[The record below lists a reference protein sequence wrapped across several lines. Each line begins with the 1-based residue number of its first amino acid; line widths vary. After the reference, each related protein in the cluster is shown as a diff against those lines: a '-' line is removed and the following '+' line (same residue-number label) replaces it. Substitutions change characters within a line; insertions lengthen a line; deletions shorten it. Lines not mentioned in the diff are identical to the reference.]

1 MIISITGSTTAISS
15 PSALVVRSTTTRM
28 TLAGLGSQHALV
40 GSGFM
45 FAATTTENPRSAKW
59 LSSSIDEPG
68 KPTSMSGRVKWSRTR
83 TVTLPPPGGE
93 SEATQSCSTR
103 LFVRSFSATRADWL
117 YRSGRSAHWAKV
129 KNPKAPAITH
139 EARRIPAPNGWPIR
153 GKIFSKGPE

>member
-68 KPTSMSGRVKWSRTR
+68 KPTSMSGRVKWPRTR
-83 TVTLPPPGGE
+83 TVTSWWRVRGHTKLFD
-93 SEATQSCSTR
+93 STLCKIVFR
-103 LFVRSFSATRADWL
+103 D
-117 YRSGRSAHWAKV
+117 
-129 KNPKAPAITH
+129 
-139 EARRIPAPNGWPIR
+139 ARRLALSLRALSALGEGQKSESPCDHAR
-153 GKIFSKGPE
+153 GEEDSSVKWLADKRQDFFQRT